1 MPLPSLF
8 IFHCGANTGYAIAP
22 LERLF
27 YEAGLELAEGNPA
40 LIHFAYPDYDRGQPA
55 NLPPELKNYI
65 TFNFRTRDP
74 HEIRELARYAREKGV
89 RLVMFFDIQPV
100 GPVFRP
106 LHEAGV
112 KSILGYYGATISSR
126 MPAWKLA
133 LKRLEV
139 ALSRSKIDGLI
150 FESQAMADFA
160 IYGRGVPAAMIDVVP
175 LGVDIDVF
183 KPRQSDYVHQALE
196 FPRDRKVVVYS
207 GHMEPRK
214 GVRVL
219 VEAAIELLVQR
230 RRSDVCFLLCGN
242 KDDESTPFERMYA
255 GLGIDKLIRF
265 GGYRTDLPAVFP
277 SCYCGVIPSTG
288 WDSFTY
294 SSIEMAAS
302 GLPVVASR
310 LQGLSEAVLDHKTG
324 LLFEP
329 GNSHELAD
337 SIEMLLDN
345 PETAARYGQ
354 EGRRRC
360 ENELNSETHRQRFV
374 SVLRKRLGLQFKD
387 SAGASD

>member
-1 MPLPSLF
+1 MAVASVFLLHFGS
-8 IFHCGANTGYAIAP
+8 NTGYAIAP

-27 YEAGLELAEGNPA
+27 YEAGLELAGGDA
-40 LIHFAYPDYDRGQPA
+40 RLVHFGYPDYANGYPR
-55 NLPPELKNYI
+55 NLPETLTNYI
-65 TFNFRTRDP
+65 TFNFRDTRP
-74 HEIRELARYAREKGV
+74 ANIRYLSEYVRANKV
-89 RLVMFFDIQPV
+89 RLVVIFDIQPV
-100 GPVFRP
+100 GPLFRS
-106 LHEAGV
+106 LHAAGAEAV
-112 KSILGYYGATISSR
+112 IAYMGATISGR
-126 MPAWKLA
+126 MPLWKLA
-133 LKRLEV
+133 LKKLEV
-139 ALSRSKIDGLI
+139 ALSRSKVDGLI
-150 FESQAMADFA
+150 FESQAMADLA
-160 IYGRGVPAAMIDVVP
+160 LHGRGVPDSIIDVIP

-183 KPRQSDYVHQALE
+183 KPQLSDYVYQALE

-310 LQGLSEAVLDHKTG
+310 LQGLSESVLDRHTG

-329 GNSHELAD
+329 GNARELAD
-337 SIEMLLDN
+337 CIEMLLDN

>member
-22 LERLF
+22 LEKLF

-40 LIHFAYPDYDRGQPA
+40 LVHFAYPDYDRGRPV
-55 NLPPELKNYI
+55 NLPPELKNFI

-74 HEIRELARYAREKGV
+74 HEIRDLARYAREKGV

-112 KSILGYYGATISSR
+112 KAILNYYGATISSR

-133 LKRLEV
+133 LKKLEV
-139 ALSRSKIDGLI
+139 ALSRSKLDGLI

-160 IYGRGVPAAMIDVVP
+160 IYGRGVPRRMIDVIP
-175 LGVDIDVF
+175 LGVDISLF
-183 KPRQSDYVHQALE
+183 TPHPTPYVYEALG
-196 FPRDRKVVVYS
+196 FPRDRKVVIYS

-219 VEAAIELLVQR
+219 VQAAMELLLR
-230 RRSDVCFLLCGN
+230 RNRQDVCFLLCGN
-242 KDDESTPFERMYA
+242 IGDQSREFEQMYA
-255 GLGIDKLIRF
+255 GTGIEPLIRF
-265 GGYRTDLPAVFP
+265 GGYRSDLPRIYPGCF
-277 SCYCGVIPSTG
+277 CGVIPSTG

-294 SSIEMAAS
+294 SSIEMAAC

-310 LQGLSEAVLDHKTG
+310 LQGLSEAVLHERTG

-329 GNSHELAD
+329 GNSRALAGCL
-337 SIEMLLDN
+337 ERLLN
-345 PETAARYGQ
+345 SPQLAAQYGQ

-360 ENELNSETHRQRFV
+360 EKELNLNTHRERFV
-374 SVLRKRLGLQFKD
+374 NVLRQRLSLHAPIG
-387 SAGASD
+387 SPP

>member
-40 LIHFAYPDYDRGQPA
+40 LVHFAYPDYDLGRPA
-55 NLPPELKNYI
+55 NLPPQLTNYI
-65 TFNFRTRDP
+65 TFDCRTRDP
-74 HEIRELARYAREKGV
+74 REIRELARYAREKSV

-112 KSILGYYGATISSR
+112 KAILGYYGATISSR

-133 LKRLEV
+133 LKKLEV
-139 ALSRSKIDGLI
+139 ALSRSKLDGLI

-160 IYGRGVPAAMIDVVP
+160 IYGRGVPRRMIDVIP
-175 LGVDIDVF
+175 LGVDISLF
-183 KPRQSDYVHQALE
+183 IPEPTSYVYEALG
-196 FPRDRKVVVYS
+196 FPKERRVVVYS

-219 VEAAIELLVQR
+219 VEAAMELLLQR
-230 RRSDVCFLLCGN
+230 KRTDVCFFLCGN
-242 KDDESTPFERMYA
+242 IGDQSREFEQMYA
-255 GLGIDKLIRF
+255 GTGIEPLIRF
-265 GGYRTDLPAVFP
+265 GGYRSDLPAIFP

-288 WDSFTY
+288 WDSFPRT
-294 SSIEMAAS
+294 SIEMAAS

-310 LQGLSEAVLDHKTG
+310 LHGLPEAVLDGETG
-324 LLFEP
+324 MLYEP
-329 GNSHELAD
+329 GNAKELAD
-337 SIEMLLDN
+337 CIERLLDH
-345 PETAARYGQ
+345 PALASEL
-354 EGRRRC
+354 GRRGRTRC
-360 ENELNSETHRQRFV
+360 ETELNLETQHKRLV
-374 SVLRKRLGLQFKD
+374 SVMRKRLDDVSQPT
-387 SAGASD
+387 